1 MQCKCGEEMY
11 EGAYANSQDGY
22 KWKCRACKSS
32 CSIRFGSFFHPSKL
46 SITSLLQFMYLW
58 CEDIQ
63 SHAIMEKQLQWAP
76 ATVVDWKNFM
86 RDICVEEI
94 IQDAEP
100 LGGPGIIVEIDESKF
115 GKRKYNRG
123 RLVVGHRVFGIVERD
138 TGRMVML
145 CVPDRSAATL
155 IPLIQHYVLPGSI
168 VYSDEWA
175 AYNILAHTPQ
185 YTHHTVNHSENFV
198 NPTTGVHTQGIEG
211 SWNIVKKRM

>member
-1 MQCKCGEEMY
+1 
-11 EGAYANSQDGY
+11 
-22 KWKCRACKSS
+22 
-32 CSIRFGSFFHPSKL
+32 
-46 SITSLLQFMYLW
+46 MYLW

-63 SHAIMEKQLQWAP
+63 SHAIMEKQLKWAP

-94 IQDAEP
+94 IQYAEP

-123 RLVVGHRVFGIVERD
+123 RLVVGHWVFGIVERD

-198 NPTTGVHTQGIEG
+198 NPTSGVHTQGIEG
-211 SWNIVKKRM
+211 SWNIVKKRMRRGSTTNPDELLETHLAEGCWRRRNKANIFNIIIKGIRNLYPVV

>member
-1 MQCKCGEEMY
+1 MQEFLF
-11 EGAYANSQDGY
+11 NPF
-22 KWKCRACKSS
+22 WFLLSS
-32 CSIRFGSFFHPSKL
+32 SKL
-46 SITSLLQFMYLW
+46 LITSLLQFMYLW

-63 SHAIMEKQLQWAP
+63 SHAIEEEQLQWAP

-100 LGGPGIIVEIDESKF
+100 LGGLGIIVEIGESKF

-123 RLVVGHRVFGIVERD
+123 RLVVGHWVFGKVERD

-211 SWNIVKKRM
+211 SWNIVKRLRIPEKN